1 MVYFDFQ
8 RSENVKKKKTPT
20 KKEIP
25 TCYSL
30 ARVFISR
37 VAEVYGF
44 LFFLPFLG
52 LQRETD
58 SVTTTGLEDTVSE
71 RHIQPLLGY
80 DWIAGKLF
88 G

>member
-1 MVYFDFQ
+1 MVYIDFQ
-8 RSENVKKKKTPT
+8 RSENVKKHLRRKKSPPVTVQPVCFHF
-20 KKEIP
+20 K
-25 TCYSL
+25 S
-30 ARVFISR
+30 SR
-37 VAEVYGF
+37 SIWFSV
-44 LFFLPFLG
+44 FLPFLG

-58 SVTTTGLEDTVSE
+58 SATTAGLEDTVSE